1 MAPTK
6 QYCTFYLDSYLFG
19 IEIAKVQEVIQRLDL
34 TEVPLSPAVVR
45 GLMNLRGQ
53 IVIAL
58 DLRCQLELNECPADL
73 TQMNVVVRNGEDAV
87 SLLFDGIG
95 EVVQVGE
102 ETFEPPPETLR
113 GRVRSVISG
122 VHKLDNHLMHVLETE
137 RACDVSCLIEGPEG
151 SRQNSLHEKNA

>member
-1 MAPTK
+1 MRPNK

-19 IEIAKVQEVIQRLDL
+19 IEISKVQEVIQRLDL
-34 TEVPLSPAVVR
+34 TEVPLSPSVVR

-58 DLRCQLELNECPADL
+58 DLRRQLELNECPPDL
-73 TQMNVVVRNGEDAV
+73 VQMNVVVRNGEDAV

-95 EVVQVGE
+95 EVVQVGD

-113 GRVRSVISG
+113 GRVRSVITG
-122 VHKLDNHLMHVLETE
+122 VHKLDYQLMHVLETE
-137 RACDVSCLIEGPEG
+137 RACDVTGCNERANL
-151 SRQNSLHEKNA
+151 SRQATFSEKGG